1 MKEIALE
8 YSPEISPKG
17 AVKNLKRW
25 IRRCSPLLDEL
36 KSLGYS
42 PHAREL
48 TPAQLRVIHHHL
60 GKP

>member
-25 IRRCSPLLDEL
+25 IRRCSPLL
-36 KSLGYS
+36 
-42 PHAREL
+42 
-48 TPAQLRVIHHHL
+48 
-60 GKP
+60 